1 MPGVTESDIRWIL
14 WEAGE
19 VDAVPWLENGFVSSA
34 KTTGDCQSS
43 WTSARGSHRA
53 WQGNAGPAVVACLF
67 GTAVTQ
73 KVGIWR
79 IYTDMIDMLG
89 FLCPRMA
96 EWNLKISLF
105 LGFVFGA
112 LPSTWRSARGSPLR
126 ALKNGKASRW
136 GSWFS
141 CHCCV
146 IGVFTDSVIS
156 STSNCVSSLL
166 FSLLSLWLLG
176 LFGLLGYA
184 TFTDLR
190 QRWAFGI
197 FASMGSTF
205 ALPRQVVGRWPRLG
219 CSWFRNAKN
228 GKKPKLSCVTCQWSE
243 RQKAF

>member
-1 MPGVTESDIRWIL
+1 MEPEDFPI
-14 WEAGE
+14 
-19 VDAVPWLENGFVSSA
+19 
-34 KTTGDCQSS
+34 
-43 WTSARGSHRA
+43 
-53 WQGNAGPAVVACLF
+53 
-67 GTAVTQ
+67 
-73 KVGIWR
+73 
-79 IYTDMIDMLG
+79 
-89 FLCPRMA
+89 
-96 EWNLKISLF
+96 

-141 CHCCV
+141 CHCSV

-184 TFTDLR
+184 VMQLSLISGSAEPLGSSHPWEVR
-190 QRWAFGI
+190 SHYEGRWF
-197 FASMGSTF
+197 
-205 ALPRQVVGRWPRLG
+205 GRWPRLG
-219 CSWFRNAKN
+219 CSWLRNAQN
-228 GKKPKLSCVTCQWSE
+228 GKKPKLPCVTCQWSE